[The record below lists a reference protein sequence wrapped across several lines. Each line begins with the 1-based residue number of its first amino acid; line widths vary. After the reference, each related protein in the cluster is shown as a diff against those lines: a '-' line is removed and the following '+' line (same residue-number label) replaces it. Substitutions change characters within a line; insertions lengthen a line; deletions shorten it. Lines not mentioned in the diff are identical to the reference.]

1 MSALWRTE
9 DGGEAARVHASG
21 ASTEGA
27 DEDCR
32 SAQDRSGQVTGRS
45 RDRSYRQTGTTA
57 PDNHQPVHNGRHR
70 AATANDFH

>member
-1 MSALWRTE
+1 MSALWRKE
-9 DGGEAARVHASG
+9 DSGEEARVHASG

-32 SAQDRSGQVTGRS
+32 SAEDRPGQVTATREVGVIDKRGQ
-45 RDRSYRQTGTTA
+45 RHATTS
-57 PDNHQPVHNGRHR
+57 QPVHNGRHR